1 MKIQIQPISIFTP
14 SGPQNA
20 VWFEVRYTNY
30 IPGSGATSDCHLWT
44 ENIPAV
50 EGVPATETDP
60 EIIAVEGV
68 PSIEIGASVVTSTQ
82 TQCDEWSDDTLFFK
96 SIAINAGLTPV

>member
-20 VWFEVRYTNY
+20 VWFELRYTNY
-30 IPGSGATSDCHLWT
+30 IPGFGVTSDCHLWT
-44 ENIPAV
+44 ENIS
-50 EGVPATETDP
+50 
-60 EIIAVEGV
+60 AVEGV
-68 PSIEIGASVVTSTQ
+68 PSIEIGSSVVTSTQ